1 MTMSNNLV
9 ESCQQRRQAE
19 ELTELDLCN
28 ITGGSQSTGAGAG
41 KVTFNPFSIT
51 KRVDKASPQLFL

>member
-1 MTMSNNLV
+1 MNNPV
-9 ESCQQRRQAE
+9 ESPQSRRQAE
-19 ELTELDLCN
+19 QLTELLCN
-28 ITGGSQSTGAGAG
+28 VSGGTQSTGAGAG